1 MAQLDESSATA
12 TPGESILRRIA
23 VGDAAAVQE
32 LVSTHGGL
40 VRSLARR
47 LSPVPA
53 DAEDAMQEI
62 LLDVWKCAGRFDATQ
77 GSEKVFIATIARRR
91 LIDRLRR
98 NRHQFSHDDLDAL
111 EDIERATP
119 GDAGERAVEAE
130 RAAAAINTLRPLQ
143 RQIIELCVVDGLSQ
157 LEIAERLS
165 LPLGTVKT
173 LMRRGFISARQ
184 HLGVGTAAEACA

>member
-1 MAQLDESSATA
+1 MAVLDKSPETA
-12 TPGESILRRIA
+12 APGESILRRIA
-23 VGDAAAVQE
+23 FGDPAAVQE

-47 LSPVPA
+47 LSPVAA

-62 LLDVWKCAGRFDATQ
+62 LLDVWKCANRFDATQ

-98 NRHQFSHDDLDAL
+98 NRHQFLHDELDAL
-111 EDIERATP
+111 DDAARATP

-143 RQIIELCVVDGLSQ
+143 RQIIELSVVDGLSQ
-157 LEIAERLS
+157 LEIAGRLG

-173 LMRRGFISARQ
+173 LMRRGFIAARQ
-184 HLGVGTAAEACA
+184 HLGVNQREEACA